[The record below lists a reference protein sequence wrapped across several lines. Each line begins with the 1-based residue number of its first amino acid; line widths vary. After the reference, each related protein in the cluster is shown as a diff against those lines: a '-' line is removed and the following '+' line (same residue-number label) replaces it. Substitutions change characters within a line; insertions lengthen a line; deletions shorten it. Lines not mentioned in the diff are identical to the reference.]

1 MPKNITKY
9 ENEGLIRLDLD
20 LDYSTYTFLL
30 TLVEKSGYDLS
41 SNRSEKSE
49 GIRGVITQAILE
61 SYQKQ
66 EKNNNNKIV
75 ELNRV
80 DQQTYIYANR
90 IRAMRKNNMEKEL
103 VISKIQPKLPE
114 YLKNSKNGELA
125 TMKEMKKFLNA
136 SPLSKIKLP
145 QLTELIS
152 KELKKKNLLKYVKF
166 K

>member
-1 MPKNITKY
+1 MPKNMTKY

-30 TLVEKSGYDLS
+30 TLVEKFGYDLS
-41 SNRSEKSE
+41 SNKSEKSE

-61 SYQKQ
+61 LYQKQ
-66 EKNNNNKIV
+66 EKNNNKIV
-75 ELNRV
+75 KLNRV

-114 YLKNSKNGELA
+114 YVKNSKNGKLA
-125 TMKEMKKFLNA
+125 TMEEMKKFLDA

-145 QLTELIS
+145 QLSESIG
-152 KELKKKNLLKYVKF
+152 KELNKKKLLKYVELK
-166 K
+166 